1 MKFGVRDITDVVF
14 KAKTSTKIGSRTFA
28 KGQPVLLI
36 DSATASNLEQAT
48 TTVYAQGGRGNSRLI
63 AWDGDKTLTFTI
75 TDALLS
81 PIGLALLSSA
91 FTANSEA
98 KQVHVRKYC
107 TTYISIA
114 ASEGEEPTTNN
125 KLEIDVSDV
134 LEKDETIDDTAP
146 VFICYL
152 EDESITGEIATG
164 YTVEGKKLTKT
175 DAASA
180 ATEAGKSV
188 YVDFYVVKD
197 ATKVSE
203 LQIRADSFGCNFY
216 VEANTYF
223 RRETD
228 SYDMPVI
235 LTIPNAKIQSNF
247 TLNFA
252 ATGDPS
258 TFDFTLDAFPG
269 YIMFDKNHKVLCV
282 MQIVNDSNTDEVDA
296 SAESVMPHPAG
307 FDIKESASDSTE
319 KSGES
324 NAKGK

>member
-14 KAKTSTKIGSRTFA
+14 KAKTSTTIGSRTFA

-36 DSATASNLEQAT
+36 DSATASSLEQAV
-48 TTVYAQGGRGNSRLI
+48 TTVYAQGGRGNARLI
-63 AWDGDKTLTFTI
+63 AWEGDKTLTFTI

-81 PIGLALLSSA
+81 PVGLALLAGA
-91 FTANSEA
+91 FTAKSETA
-98 KQVHVRKYC
+98 EKVAGKVHVRKYC
-107 TTYISIA
+107 TTYISLI
-114 ASEGEEPTTNN
+114 GEESAG

-152 EDESITGEIATG
+152 EDESITGEIAKG
-164 YTVEGKKLTKT
+164 YTVEGQKLTKT
-175 DAASA
+175 DAASV
-180 ATEAGKSV
+180 ATEAGKPV

-269 YIMFDKNHKVLCV
+269 YTMFDKDRKVLCA
-282 MQIVNDSNTDEVDA
+282 MQIVNDSKTDEVDA
-296 SAESVMPHPAG
+296 SANSVMPHPAG
-307 FDIKESASDSTE
+307 FDIKESAGDSTE
-319 KSGES
+319 KAGES
-324 NAKGK
+324 NAKG

>member
-81 PIGLALLSSA
+81 PVGLALLAGA
-91 FTANSEA
+91 FTAKSEEKNS
-98 KQVHVRKYC
+98 VHVRRYC
-107 TTYISIA
+107 TTYISLA
-114 ASEGEEPTTNN
+114 GAKAEG
-125 KLEIDVSDV
+125 KLEIDVSDA
-134 LEKDETIDDTAP
+134 LEADETIDDTAP

-152 EDESITGEIATG
+152 EDESITGEIADG
-164 YTVEGKKLTKT
+164 YTVEGQKLTKT
-175 DAASA
+175 DTAN
-180 ATEAGKSV
+180 ATTENGRAV
-188 YVDFYVVKD
+188 YVDFYVVKTAD
-197 ATKVSE
+197 KVAE
-203 LQIRADSFGCNFY
+203 IQVRAESFGCNFY
-216 VEANTYF
+216 VEANTFF

-228 SYDMPVI
+228 SYDMPVV

-252 ATGDPS
+252 SAGDPS

-269 YIMFDKNHKVLCV
+269 YTMFDKKHKVLCV

-296 SAESVMPHPAG
+296 SAESVMPHLAG
-307 FDIKESASDSTE
+307 FEIEESGNDSTA
-319 KSGES
+319 KTGEPKA
-324 NAKGK
+324 NEG

>member
-14 KAKTSTKIGSRTFA
+14 KAKTSTKIGNRTFA

-48 TTVYAQGGRGNSRLI
+48 TTTYAQGGRGNSRLI

-81 PIGLALLSSA
+81 PVGLALLAGA
-91 FTANSEA
+91 FTARTQASD
-98 KQVHVRKYC
+98 KVHVRKYC
-107 TTYISIA
+107 TTYISVNGTEA
-114 ASEGEEPTTNN
+114 EG

-134 LEKDETIDDTAP
+134 LEADETIDDTAP

-164 YTVEGKKLTKT
+164 YKVEGQKLTKT
-175 DAASA
+175 DTTNA
-180 ATEAGKSV
+180 ATENSRPV
-188 YVDFYVVKD
+188 YVDFYVIKN

-203 LQIRADSFGCNFY
+203 LQIRAESFGCNFY

-228 SYDMPVI
+228 SYDMPVV

-269 YIMFDKNHKVLCV
+269 YTMFDKKHKVLCV
-282 MQIVNDSNTDEVDA
+282 MQIVNDSDTDEVDA
-296 SAESVMPHPAG
+296 SAPSVMPHPTG
-307 FDIKESASDSTE
+307 FEIEESKNDSND
-319 KSGES
+319 KSGEKT
-324 NAKGK
+324 ADGE

>member
-14 KAKTSTKIGSRTFA
+14 KAKTSTKIGNRTFK

-81 PIGLALLSSA
+81 PVGLALLAGA
-91 FTANSEA
+91 FTAKSETS
-98 KQVHVRKYC
+98 KKVHVRKYC
-107 TTYISIA
+107 TTYISVVGKEA
-114 ASEGEEPTTNN
+114 EG

-134 LEKDETIDDTAP
+134 LETDETIDDTAP

-152 EDESITGEIATG
+152 EDESITGEIAEG
-164 YTVEGKKLTKT
+164 YTVENQKLTKT
-175 DAASA
+175 DTTN
-180 ATEAGKSV
+180 ATTENGRAV
-188 YVDFYVVKD
+188 YVDFYVTKAAD
-197 ATKVSE
+197 KVSE
-203 LQIRADSFGCNFY
+203 IQVRAESFGCNFY

-228 SYDMPVI
+228 SYDMPVV
-235 LTIPNAKIQSNF
+235 LTIPNSKIQSNF

-269 YIMFDKNHKVLCV
+269 YTMFDKDHKVLCV
-282 MQIVNDSNTDEVDA
+282 MQIVNDSDTDEVDA
-296 SAESVMPHPAG
+296 SAESVMPHKAG
-307 FDIKESASDSTE
+307 FEIEETGNDSTE
-319 KSGES
+319 KTGEP
-324 NAKGK
+324 NDEV

>member
-81 PIGLALLSSA
+81 PVGLALLAGA
-91 FTANSEA
+91 FTARTQASD
-98 KQVHVRKYC
+98 KVHVRKYC
-107 TTYISIA
+107 TTYISVNGTEA
-114 ASEGEEPTTNN
+114 EG

-134 LEKDETIDDTAP
+134 LEADETIDDTAP

-164 YTVEGKKLTKT
+164 YKVENKKLTKT
-175 DAASA
+175 DTTNA
-180 ATEAGKSV
+180 ATENGKAV

-203 LQIRADSFGCNFY
+203 LQIRAESFGCNFY

-228 SYDMPVI
+228 SYDMPVV
-235 LTIPNAKIQSNF
+235 LTIPNSKIQSNF

-269 YIMFDKNHKVLCV
+269 YTMFDKKHKVLCV
-282 MQIVNDSNTDEVDA
+282 MQIVNDSDTDEVDA
-296 SAESVMPHPAG
+296 STPSVMPHPTG
-307 FDIKESASDSTE
+307 FEIEESKNDSND
-319 KSGES
+319 KSGE
-324 NAKGK
+324 KTTDGE

>member
-81 PIGLALLSSA
+81 PVGLALLAGA
-91 FTANSEA
+91 FTAKSDAKNS
-98 KQVHVRKYC
+98 VHVRRYC
-107 TTYISIA
+107 TTYISL
-114 ASEGEEPTTNN
+114 ASTTAEG
-125 KLEIDVSDV
+125 KLEIDVSDA
-134 LEKDETIDDTAP
+134 LEADETIDDTAP

-152 EDESITGEIATG
+152 KDESITGEIADG
-164 YTVEGKKLTKT
+164 YTVEGQKLTKT
-175 DAASA
+175 DTTN
-180 ATEAGKSV
+180 ATTENGRAV
-188 YVDFYVVKD
+188 YVDFYVVKTAD
-197 ATKVSE
+197 KVAE
-203 LQIRADSFGCNFY
+203 IQVRAESFGCNFY
-216 VEANTYF
+216 VEANTFF

-228 SYDMPVI
+228 SYDMPVV

-252 ATGDPS
+252 STGDPS

-269 YIMFDKNHKVLCV
+269 YTMFDKKHKVLCV

-296 SAESVMPHPAG
+296 SAESVMPHLAG
-307 FDIKESASDSTE
+307 FEIEESGNDSTA
-319 KSGES
+319 KTGEPK
-324 NAKGK
+324 ADI

>member
-91 FTANSEA
+91 FTANSES

-114 ASEGEEPTTNN
+114 SSESEGHTANN

-134 LEKDETIDDTAP
+134 LEADETIDDTAP

-164 YTVEGKKLTKT
+164 YAVEGKKLTKT
-175 DAASA
+175 DAESA
-180 ATEAGKSV
+180 ATEAGKPV

-269 YIMFDKNHKVLCV
+269 YTMFDKDRKVLCA
-282 MQIVNDSNTDEVDA
+282 MQIVNDSKADVVDA
-296 SAESVMPHPAG
+296 SANSVMPHPAG
-307 FDIKESASDSTE
+307 FDIQESAGDSTE
-319 KSGES
+319 KAGES
-324 NAKGK
+324 NAKG